1 MNKILIAI
9 GGRGNSE
16 LFGAEK
22 AGARI
27 IFLDTLRSEIS
38 KDSEYNNVF
47 ILRANNKFGS
57 IGIGP
62 DNELRCFR
70 RDNKKYRWAKL
81 EGFKEKEIYEKLGDE
96 MLEEV
101 SLEAMAEH
109 FTNR

>member
-1 MNKILIAI
+1 MRLVIALQALKQFCDE
-9 GGRGNSE
+9 RGVKLSHS
-16 LFGAEK
+16 
-22 AGARI
+22 
-27 IFLDTLRSEIS
+27 DP
-38 KDSEYNNVF
+38 KDSEYNNVL

-62 DNELRCFR
+62 DNELRCFT

-101 SLEAMAEH
+101 SLEVMAEH
-109 FTNR
+109 FAKR